1 MRQAISKDGTKI
13 AYDLTGSGPVVILVG
28 GAFSFRKFPGTLK
41 LADFLSKDFTVINY
55 DRRGRGDSSDTAP
68 YAAEREI
75 EDIGALIEEAGG
87 FAHLWGMSSGA
98 VLALRAAASGLPIKK
113 LALYQPPFMLEDN
126 GKLPPADF
134 LAKLQDMV
142 DSERRGDAVK
152 WFMTKGMGVPGFF
165 VGMMRMMP
173 GVWKRLK
180 AVAHTLPY
188 DFAIMG
194 DTVSGKPLS
203 AREWQGIRVPTLVV
217 DGDKSQ
223 ASIRQSSQAIAHILP
238 NAEYRTLEGQSHDV
252 AMDVLAPVLASFFKD

>member
-1 MRQAISKDGTKI
+1 MRQAISKDGTKL
-13 AYDLTGSGPVVILVG
+13 AYDRSGSGPVVILVG

-41 LADFLSKDFTVINY
+41 LAEILSKDFTVINY

-68 YAAEREI
+68 YSIEREI
-75 EDIGALIEEAGG
+75 EDIGALIEAEGG
-87 FAHLWGMSSGA
+87 SAFVWGMSSGA

-134 LAKLQDMV
+134 LAKLQAMV

-180 AVAHTLPY
+180 AVSHTLPY

-203 AREWQGIRVPTLVV
+203 AKEWQVVKVSTLVV
-217 DGDKSQ
+217 DGGKSQ
-223 ASIRQSSQAIAHILP
+223 ASIRRSAQAITDILP
-238 NAEYRTLEGQSHDV
+238 IAEYRTLEGQSHDV
-252 AMDVLAPVLASFFKD
+252 AMDVLAPVLSAFFKN